1 MEINQITAQLAA
13 LTGFLHS
20 SSADDEREIEKLQ
33 DAIANAIVNQDPATI
48 RSKEFVF
55 ERSDLFLTTNV
66 ENKRLEKIT
75 DLAKQAGKG
84 KKLSD
89 TNVFVRNVPIRST
102 QITGSI
108 TAASAGVRVNTI
120 GPVFAKLKKPVW
132 FDFVTVKKLIAIYI
146 QGQTMPVMLF
156 DATFKQRKIQL
167 INAKPV
173 ELTKT
178 YTIDPETVW
187 INGKVFSTDVPE
199 EYYCGLRIKG
209 GTITLNTDP
218 FMANNRLTITS
229 ATKITVD
236 LNLEQNNVF
245 ESDPLSPFG
254 VDARNASFDLPHKF
268 QFSYKNNAKTITA
281 ITESNWNVYGQKSK
295 FTYQNSQNCI
305 YNPAIGRLAIPV
317 KCDSTDFEVSNCQS
331 PFFTFSGNAKIKN
344 SWWALSVTKIDI
356 ANPLEADG
364 NGALIVECD
373 KGLVAKWTNLQNK
386 SVSFVNPF
394 ILGEP
399 GRVNITDVLS
409 DGSGAFQNY
418 IGWNDEQN
426 IYGTTIECKYNK
438 NALLVFN
445 TVAKGDEVIFGLSD
459 WNVKTDRPVK
469 VNGEA
474 VTVKTKNSTF
484 ILAVSKIKSTLNV
497 FDENILW
504 DNKLPADKI
513 PKVKPYALAM
523 HNALFTVTPPNSLV
537 LFAEATPDLKAL
549 TRGQMYLG
557 FGLFS
562 YLPILPDPYAANL
575 GLFKR
580 QFEIEDSNL
589 GMVNNAKRKGS
600 VVWIWLMS
608 LVKWE
613 PREDKTFQV
622 DVSFHF
628 APLTAALQIEK
639 EKSIE
644 MNNLQHPEIE
654 AANSKKDMF
663 GRFSDDAIKPND
675 ASTNERANIG
685 NSILIN
691 RIPLSRFNLT
701 DFSLVD
707 VSSNAN
713 QMGISYARQ
722 NNFLQAT
729 IAQKYKID
737 ITGDANASV
746 FPIQVSGLDVI
757 TAGMNAQAFTVPS
770 ISWEPVFNLTKPAPI
785 VPGELD
791 ADGIPLPIPRPNDP
805 PVGFNYY
812 QNDGIATRVGNLS
825 KKQVTLSPI
834 PMSKFLVETYKTK
847 EDGKTFAIFNLPF
860 GMLAITIL
868 DNKSTQLKLPNI
880 DNPKPIFENYING
893 GLQLELTAGTSFAPD
908 DEGNMFDGFTI
919 QLVNINDVSGND
931 AQASTLAGTPTQIF
945 NNEFSKNNGLPS
957 RPGVPITGIGLSGY
971 GASMFSEWL
980 NKEAL
985 FAQTS
990 QAQFNVVTGRTNHEV
1005 VQVKSMLYP
1014 WGIRVVR
1021 TITLFRLANGYVA
1034 RIDSGWQAESDGKY
1048 DFSYNKPVLGPDGK
1062 TVIDK
1067 TKMPNP
1073 FEFHAGIVRGLFNV
1087 RNIKEQ
1093 QNKYIKASVT
1103 MYAVTFDADVQ
1114 LENVT
1119 EGGNNDRVP
1128 SKGILAYV
1136 QISPP
1141 GEPIKVE
1148 EFSALIKSENNSIGG
1163 QVNCILKVAGTSQR
1177 MKISRFDL
1185 SASVDETNKPI
1196 FVSAACGSVIM
1207 PKDGSWTMV
1216 QHHRGTGEVSP
1227 LPEQLG
1233 VPLIR
1238 VGKWVKNDVV
1248 SNADVSNLLRI
1259 AHPADLLKF
1268 ADEDTIN
1275 FGFLQNMGTQKVLF
1289 MTPGFKIGTDSLL
1302 SKTPPLLADSFRL
1315 LNSKGIF
1322 PNIGDADSNFG
1333 QAISL
1338 LKGVGAGN
1346 NPLDAFNK
1354 INVTN
1359 TGDVFN
1365 LLQLKAKEE
1374 AGKLLDQGYEL
1385 AKGAVNGIVD
1395 KAIKFDLPPIDYPL
1409 INFPGKLIIA
1419 IQYKASSKPKDQ
1431 PRENYVGKFDFDVDS
1446 FAGNLADTWKGRMN
1460 NLAMVVTIGP
1470 LTDIMTIK
1478 GNFNS
1483 QKGKDVDLG
1492 SKNAGDNSGLNLPT
1506 PEIEFSDAVEPVIK
1520 ILEILA
1526 SLSTGEYGDAMK
1538 KGLKIA
1544 MSNSANIWEYKFEAS
1559 KDIPL
1564 VRFPPL
1570 KSVYDSPQTPLKL
1583 EASLGI
1589 GVSFNAAMKVTSDPS
1604 QLLPTAGGYFK
1615 FHGGM
1620 QIMCVSVGV
1629 GTIYAVGSVDLKLEA
1644 DTSPKV
1650 GVTLKFGFG
1659 AQITVG
1665 LPVVGN
1671 ASILFMV
1678 GVEIYAD
1685 SGSKVKITAFMLFKG
1700 QAELLGG
1707 LVSVTITIEAK
1718 GTVEKIEPT
1727 PELPKPPANCYASV
1741 TFAIDISIFM
1751 IIDISFSESWGE
1763 TRQIA

>member
-20 SSADDEREIEKLQ
+20 STADDEKDIEKLQ
-33 DAIANAIVNQDPATI
+33 DAIANAIVNQDPETI

-66 ENKRLEKIT
+66 EGNRLKKIT
-75 DLAKQAGKG
+75 ELATNAGKG
-84 KKLSD
+84 EKLSNK
-89 TNVFVRNVPIRST
+89 NVFVRNVPIRST

-108 TAASAGVRVNTI
+108 TTASAGVRVNTI
-120 GPVFAKLKKPVW
+120 GPIFDKLKKPVW
-132 FDFVTVKKLIAIYI
+132 FDFVNVKKLIAIYI
-146 QGQTMPVMLF
+146 QGQNMPVMLF

-178 YTIDPETVW
+178 YTVDPETVW
-187 INGKVFSTDVPE
+187 VHGKVFSTDVPDE
-199 EYYCGLRIKG
+199 FYCGLRVKG
-209 GTITLNTDP
+209 GTITLDTDP

-236 LNLEQNNVF
+236 LNLEQNNAF
-245 ESDPLSPFG
+245 ETDPTSLYG

-268 QFSYKNNAKTITA
+268 QFTFKNNVKTITS

-295 FTYQNSQNCI
+295 FTYQNLQNCI

-317 KCDSTDFEVSNCQS
+317 KCDSIDFEVSNCQS
-331 PFFTFSGNAKIKN
+331 PFFTFGGKAKIKN

-373 KGLVAKWTNLQNK
+373 KGLDAKWTNLQNK
-386 SVSFVNPF
+386 SISFVNPF

-399 GRVNITDVLS
+399 GRINITDVLS

-426 IYGTTIECKYNK
+426 VFGTTIECKYNK
-438 NALLVFN
+438 NSLLVFN
-445 TVAKGDEVIFGLSD
+445 TVAKGDELIFGLSD

-484 ILAVSKIKSTLNV
+484 ILAVSKIKSTLTI

-562 YLPILPDPYAANL
+562 YLPTLPDPYAANL
-575 GLFKR
+575 GLFRK
-580 QFEIEDSNL
+580 QFEIDDSRP
-589 GMVNNAKRKGS
+589 GMVSNTKRKGS
-600 VVWIWLMS
+600 VVWLWLIG

-613 PREDKTFQV
+613 PNEDETFKV
-622 DVSFHF
+622 GVSFHF
-628 APLTAALQIEK
+628 APLTKPLEIEK
-639 EKSIE
+639 DTSDAQLNTQNPNVIVTD
-644 MNNLQHPEIE
+644 
-654 AANSKKDMF
+654 SKIDIF
-663 GRFSDDAIKPND
+663 SRFSDKPINPD
-675 ASTNERANIG
+675 DTSTNVRANI
-685 NSILIN
+685 SDSALIN
-691 RIPLSRFNLT
+691 RNPLAGLILT

-707 VSSNAN
+707 VSSKAN
-713 QMGISYARQ
+713 QMGISYAKQ
-722 NNFLQAT
+722 NNLLQET
-729 IAQKYKID
+729 IARKYKID
-737 ITGDANASV
+737 ITGDANATV
-746 FPIQVSGLDVI
+746 FPIQISGLDVI

-770 ISWEPVFNLTKPAPI
+770 ISWEPVFNLTKPLLEKGMI
-785 VPGELD
+785 GENNV
-791 ADGIPLPIPRPNDP
+791 PLPPPYDP

-825 KKQVTLSPI
+825 KELVALSPI

-847 EDGKTFAIFNLPF
+847 QDGKTFAVFNLPF
-860 GMLAITIL
+860 GMLAVTIL
-868 DNKSTQLKLPNI
+868 DNKSTQQKLPNI
-880 DNPKPIFENYING
+880 NNPKPIFENYING
-893 GLQLELTAGTSFAPD
+893 GLQLELTAGTSFAPN
-908 DEGNMFDGFTI
+908 DEGNMFEGYTI
-919 QLVNINDVSGND
+919 QLVNINNVNGIATD
-931 AQASTLAGTPTQIF
+931 ASTLGGTPTLIF
-945 NNEFSKNNGLPS
+945 NNEFATNSSNLPA

-971 GASMFSEWL
+971 GASMFSEWI

-1048 DFSYNKPVLGPDGK
+1048 DFSYNEPVLGPDGK

-1067 TKMPNP
+1067 TPIPNP
-1073 FEFHAGIVRGLFNV
+1073 FEFHPGIVRGLYNV

-1093 QNKYIKASVT
+1093 PKIFSNASAI
-1103 MYAVTFDADVQ
+1103 MYAATFDADVQ

-1119 EGGNNDRVP
+1119 EGGDNNRVP
-1128 SKGILAYV
+1128 SKGILSYV
-1136 QISPP
+1136 QIAPA
-1141 GEPIKVE
+1141 GHPISIS
-1148 EFSALIKSENNSIGG
+1148 EFTALVKSENNSIGG
-1163 QVNCILKVAGTSQR
+1163 QINCILKVAGSSQR

-1185 SASVDETNKPI
+1185 SATVDAANKAI
-1196 FVSAACGSVIM
+1196 FVSAARGSVIM

-1216 QHHRGTGEVSP
+1216 EHNRGTGDVSP
-1227 LPEQLG
+1227 LPEQLS

-1238 VGKWVKNDVV
+1238 IGKWVKDKVV
-1248 SNADVSNLLRI
+1248 SDSDVSNLLRI
-1259 AHPADLLKF
+1259 AHPENLLKLPNS
-1268 ADEDTIN
+1268 DTIN

-1289 MTPGFKIGTDSLL
+1289 MTPGFKKGIDSLL

-1338 LKGVGAGN
+1338 LKGIGAGN

-1354 INVTN
+1354 INLPDA
-1359 TGDVFN
+1359 GDVLN
-1365 LLQLKAKEE
+1365 VLQLKAKEE

-1385 AKGAVNGIVD
+1385 AKGAVNGIAD
-1395 KAIKFDLPPIDYPL
+1395 KAIKFDLPSFDYPL
-1409 INFPGKLIIA
+1409 VDLDGKLVIA
-1419 IQYKASSKPKDQ
+1419 IQYKASSKPKGEPQ
-1431 PRENYVGKFDFDVDS
+1431 KNYVGKFDFDVDS
-1446 FAGNLADTWKGRMN
+1446 FAGDLADTWKGRMN
-1460 NLAMVVTIGP
+1460 NLAMVVSIGP
-1470 LTDIMTIK
+1470 LTDVMTIK

-1492 SKNAGDNSGLNLPT
+1492 STNASDNPSLNLPT
-1506 PEIEFSDAVEPVIK
+1506 PEIEFSDAVEPVIR

-1526 SLSTGEYGDAMK
+1526 SLSTGEYGDALK

-1564 VRFPPL
+1564 VRFPPTKAL
-1570 KSVYDSPQTPLKL
+1570 YESPQTPLKL

-1589 GVSFNAAMKVTSDPS
+1589 GVSFNAALKVTSDPS
-1604 QLLPTAGGYFK
+1604 QLLPTAGGYFQ
-1615 FHGGM
+1615 FHGGL

-1629 GTIYAVGSVDLKLEA
+1629 GTIYAVGNVDLKLEA

-1665 LPVVGN
+1665 LPVVGH

-1685 SGSKVKITAFMLFKG
+1685 SGSVVRITAFMLFRG

-1707 LVSVTITIEAK
+1707 IVSVTITIEAK
-1718 GTVEKIEPT
+1718 GSVEKSGAGA
-1727 PELPKPPANCYASV
+1727 PANCKAQV
-1741 TFAIDISIFM
+1741 TFAIDISIFL
-1751 IIDISFSESWGE
+1751 IIDISFSESWE
-1763 TRQIA
+1763 ESRQIA